1 MASRTGSTPSA
12 GRRRALVT
20 GVGSLVDL
28 NGGVTY
34 RRMQELMPAP
44 KRPMT
49 REELEQLLQRLDP
62 QA

>member
-1 MASRTGSTPSA
+1 MASRTGSTPSVE
-12 GRRRALVT
+12 RRRALLT

-28 NGGVTY
+28 HGGATY

-49 REELEQLLQRLDP
+49 RGELEQLLQRLDS

>member
-1 MASRTGSTPSA
+1 MASGKGSTSPVA
-12 GRRRALVT
+12 RHRAVLA

-28 NGGVTY
+28 HGGATY

-49 REELEQLLQRLDP
+49 REELERLLQRRDL
-62 QA
+62 QM

>member
-1 MASRTGSTPSA
+1 MASRKGSTSSAA
-12 GRRRALVT
+12 GRGALLT

-28 NGGVTY
+28 NGGATY

-49 REELEQLLQRLDP
+49 REELERLLQRLDS